1 MTTTTGVPWEFR
13 IWGGGAKFGQ
23 SLLPWIGV
31 GEIRDHIEINRYTL
45 LRLLNTTYKFS
56 NASAAEMSAIRTM
69 VLQNRLV
76 LDLLT
81 ASSGGV
87 CKMVGDTCC
96 TFIPDGTSDGQD
108 ISTALHDLAELQA
121 YVKSNWSKLQ
131 YFLPNRTHI
140 KLVNLA

>member
-23 SLLPWIGV
+23 SLFPWIGV
-31 GEIRDHIEINRYTL
+31 GEVRDHIEINRYAL
-45 LRLLNTTYKFS
+45 LRLLNTTYNFS
-56 NASAAEMSAIRTM
+56 NASAAKMLAIRTM

-87 CKMVGDTCC
+87 CRMVGDTCC
-96 TFIPDGTSDGQD
+96 TFIPDGT
-108 ISTALHDLAELQA
+108 IFNKRRLHALG
-121 YVKSNWSKLQ
+121 W
-131 YFLPNRTHI
+131 RTP
-140 KLVNLA
+140 L

>member
-1 MTTTTGVPWEFR
+1 MGVPHL
-13 IWGGGAKFGQ
+13 GGRSKVRTITP
-23 SLLPWIGV
+23 SWIGV
-31 GEIRDHIEINRYTL
+31 AEVRDHIESNRYAL

-96 TFIPDGTSDGQD
+96 TFIPDGTIDGQD
-108 ISTALHDLAELQA
+108 ISTALHNLTGLQA
-121 YVKSNWSKLQ
+121 YVKSQWWIL
-131 YFLPNRTHI
+131 I
-140 KLVNLA
+140 I

>member
-1 MTTTTGVPWEFR
+1 FMSYLVP
-13 IWGGGAKFGQ
+13 IYT
-23 SLLPWIGV
+23 LV
-31 GEIRDHIEINRYTL
+31 RDLIEINRYALQKL
-45 LRLLNTTYKFS
+45 LSTTYTFS

-96 TFIPDGTSDGQD
+96 TFIPDSGSDGQD
-108 ISTALHDLAELQA
+108 ISTALHDLTGLQSWKPV
-121 YVKSNWSKLQ
+121 YITVHTDDHITIFDRKT
-131 YFLPNRTHI
+131 PNLST
-140 KLVNLA
+140 